1 MVFAQKQRGGGWMFN
16 VIKTRAAVSILEWL
30 TSFFAHSSGGLL
42 GGRPAA
48 GVEFHMLSLKQSYGN
63 FSRVRG
69 VSLARNWKTSAD
81 TELRFSL
88 LFFYP
93 LSQEQMGSIREV

>member
-1 MVFAQKQRGGGWMFN
+1 MFN

-48 GVEFHMLSLKQSYGN
+48 GVEFHMLSLKQSNGN

-69 VSLARNWKTSAD
+69 SLWREPGRHLQILSFVFSSFLLPTESGAD
-81 TELRFSL
+81 GVNTRSL
-88 LFFYP
+88 EMWRSSCFY
-93 LSQEQMGSIREV
+93 